1 MNSALQRNIF
11 LVKEHAGILKA
22 ANNYDIYDP
31 KNNGIVIQCR
41 ENNLGLITKLLRFT
55 DYKRMTP
62 FHIEL
67 STPLGEKIL
76 TVKRGIS
83 IWRSRVEVL
92 GPQDQLIGSFQQ
104 HFFSLGGQFD
114 ILDTNNNIV
123 ANLKG
128 KWTGWNF
135 TFSHE
140 NKTLATVSKEW
151 AGMGKELFTS
161 ADNYAIKI
169 EENVAPDNPIRQLIL
184 AAVMSIDMVL
194 KE

>member
-11 LVKEHAGILKA
+11 LVKEHTGILKA

-31 KNNGIVIQCR
+31 QNNGIVIQCR

-55 DYKRMTP
+55 DYKSMTP

-67 STPLGEKIL
+67 STPSGEKIL

-92 GPQDQLIGSFQQ
+92 GPKDQLIGSFQQ

>member
-1 MNSALQRNIF
+1 MNAVLQRNLF
-11 LVKEHAGILKA
+11 LVKEQIGLLKA
-22 ANNYDIYDP
+22 ANHYDIYDP
-31 KNNGIVIQCR
+31 ETNQLVLNCR
-41 ENNLGLITKLLRFT
+41 EDKLGLITKLLRFS

-62 FHIEL
+62 FHLEL
-67 STPLGEKIL
+67 STPLGEKVL

-83 IWRSRVEVL
+83 IFRSRVEVL
-92 GPQDQLIGSFQQ
+92 GAQDQLLGSFQQ
-104 HFFSLGGQFD
+104 HFFSIGGRFD
-114 ILDTNNNIV
+114 ILDANHNIV

-151 AGMGKELFTS
+151 AGMGKELFTT

>member
-1 MNSALQRNIF
+1 MNAALQRNLF
-11 LVKEHAGILKA
+11 LVKEQIGLLKA
-22 ANNYDIYDP
+22 ANHYDIYDP
-31 KNNGIVIQCR
+31 ETNQLVLNCR
-41 ENNLGLITKLLRFT
+41 ENKLGLITKLLRFS

-67 STPLGEKIL
+67 STPLGEKVL

-83 IWRSRVEVL
+83 IFRSRVEVL
-92 GPQDQLIGSFQQ
+92 GAQDQLLGSFQQ
-104 HFFSLGGQFD
+104 HFFSIGGQFD
-114 ILDTNNNIV
+114 ILDANNNLV

-128 KWTGWNF
+128 KWTGWDF
-135 TFSHE
+135 TISHQ
-140 NKTLATVSKEW
+140 NITLAQVSKEW

-169 EENVAPDNPIRQLIL
+169 EENVASNDPVRLLIL

>member
-1 MNSALQRNIF
+1 MNAALQRNLF
-11 LVKEHAGILKA
+11 LVKEQIGLLKA
-22 ANNYDIYDP
+22 ANHYDIYDP
-31 KNNGIVIQCR
+31 ETNQLVLNCR
-41 ENNLGLITKLLRFT
+41 EDKLGLITKLLRFS

-67 STPLGEKIL
+67 STPLGEKVL

-83 IWRSRVEVL
+83 IFRSRVEVL
-92 GPQDQLIGSFQQ
+92 GAQDQLLGSFQQ
-104 HFFSLGGQFD
+104 HFFSIGGRFD
-114 ILDTNNNIV
+114 ILDANHNIV

-184 AAVMSIDMVL
+184 AAIMSIDMVL

>member
-1 MNSALQRNIF
+1 MNAALQRNLF
-11 LVKEHAGILKA
+11 LVKEQIGLLKA
-22 ANNYDIYDP
+22 ANHYDIYDP
-31 KNNGIVIQCR
+31 ETNQLVLNCR
-41 ENNLGLITKLLRFT
+41 ENKLGLITKLLRFS

-67 STPLGEKIL
+67 STPLGEKVL

-83 IWRSRVEVL
+83 IFRSRVEVL
-92 GPQDQLIGSFQQ
+92 GAQDQLLGSFQQ
-104 HFFSLGGQFD
+104 HFFSIGGQFD
-114 ILDTNNNIV
+114 ILDANNNLV

-128 KWTGWNF
+128 KWTGWDF
-135 TFSHE
+135 TISHQ
-140 NKTLATVSKEW
+140 NITLAQVSKEW

-169 EENVAPDNPIRQLIL
+169 EENVASNDPIRQLIL